1 MKKGFLHTELII
13 DTKRFYPA
21 QELFELM
28 KQSLGDKYGTMYI
41 KKQLTMD
48 WIFIEGKDGF
58 VSVWSSKWLSTVR
71 GRITIGMNEPLSKIK
86 LKLTIKDVLFYTLCV
101 VTLGIA
107 WVIREA
113 IDILA
118 GIFNL
123 EGTKENR
130 AMMKAI
136 AEEIEKLVKE

>member
-41 KKQLTMD
+41 KKEFMMV
-48 WIFIEGKDGF
+48 IYIEGKDGF
-58 VSVWSSKWLSTVR
+58 VSVASSKWKK
-71 GRITIGMNEPLSKIK
+71 IIIGMNEPLSKIIK
-86 LKLTIKDVLFYTLCV
+86 LKPTIKDVLFYTLCV